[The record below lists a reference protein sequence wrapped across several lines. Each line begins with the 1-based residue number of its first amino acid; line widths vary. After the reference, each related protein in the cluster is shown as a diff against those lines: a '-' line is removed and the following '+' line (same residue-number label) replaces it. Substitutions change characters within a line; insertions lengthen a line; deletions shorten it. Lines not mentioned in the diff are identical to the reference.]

1 MGEYVLERNVFHAG
15 KMLITAGEPHTNAYI
30 IQDGEVVSFMMDN
43 AERIEVGRYGPG
55 SIIGETNLLVDDK
68 AELNFE
74 AVVDTTV
81 VTIVRQD
88 FEKKLTKIDKTLMH
102 IVQTLIKKLKKSEKE
117 QKEAAIEAKRID
129 AKAFEIVEHLL
140 RDMGDKERKKR
151 YRDIIQPHFNI
162 MCRSLEE
169 LKKEERHAKQKD
181 SLDSKIASLQDDD
194 SDDSFAEAADTD

>member
-1 MGEYVLERNVFHAG
+1 MGEYVLERQVFHAA
-15 KMLITAGEPHTNAYI
+15 KMLITAKEPHTNAYI

-43 AERIEVGRYGPG
+43 AERVEVGRYGPG
-55 SIIGETNLLVDDK
+55 AIIGEVNLLVDDP

-88 FEKKLTKIDKTLMH
+88 FEKKLTKVDKTLLH
-102 IVQTLIKKLKKSEKE
+102 IIQTLIKKLKNAQSEK
-117 QKEAAIEAKRID
+117 KEAALESKRID

-140 RDMGDKERKKR
+140 RDMGNKERKQR
-151 YRDIIQPHFNI
+151 YKEIIQPHFNI

-169 LKKEERHAKQKD
+169 LKKEERHSKQKNALAD
-181 SLDSKIASLQDDD
+181 KVSELSGDEEE
-194 SDDSFAEAADTD
+194 DSFTESTD